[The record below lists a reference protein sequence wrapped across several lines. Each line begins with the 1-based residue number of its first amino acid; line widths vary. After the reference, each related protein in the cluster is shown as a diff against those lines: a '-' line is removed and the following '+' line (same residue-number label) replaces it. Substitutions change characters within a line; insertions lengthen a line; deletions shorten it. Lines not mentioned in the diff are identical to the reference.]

1 MRSSIFQSLDER
13 CALKLN
19 AQLKTNFLAKL
30 SQSAPSAVQIDL
42 SDSFHYKCQTGQTSF
57 ATRSKLWVW
66 FKYKVNSSLFIILIG
81 LGDTGFRMFGQIN
94 ELFLARKLNEQWTY
108 VVPWPNECLSAV
120 MKFMMPRTLASVR
133 RVSSSRWTIQ
143 ASSSKMFLSSSR
155 QYCRARAFT
164 KDIEGCLLHLL

>member
-57 ATRSKLWVW
+57 ATRRKLWVW

-94 ELFLARKLNEQWTY
+94 ERKLNEQWTSY
-108 VVPWPNECLSAV
+108 LDQMNACPPLWSSWCLARWPPWEGS
-120 MKFMMPRTLASVR
+120 PRRGGRSRRRPPRCSCPPPGSTAELAPSQMTL
-133 RVSSSRWTIQ
+133 
-143 ASSSKMFLSSSR
+143 
-155 QYCRARAFT
+155 
-164 KDIEGCLLHLL
+164 EGVCYICFKTF